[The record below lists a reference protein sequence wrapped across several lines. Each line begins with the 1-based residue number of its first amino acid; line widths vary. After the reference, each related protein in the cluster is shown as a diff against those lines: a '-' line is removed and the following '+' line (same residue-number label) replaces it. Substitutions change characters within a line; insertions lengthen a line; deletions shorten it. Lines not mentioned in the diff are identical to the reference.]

1 MINIPLFIFVIIIFA
16 LVIASYTLEEGDF
29 LSISIILSF
38 FAATVT
44 GIVLNLDLKDFIGHI
59 NFEAILIILGI
70 SVITKI
76 AQDSNIL
83 EYISVKLFRLAGG
96 KRRRFFVLLCTLTT
110 LLAAVITDLVV
121 VIILGPVVIRLCRFL
136 RIQAGTYLM
145 GMGICVNIGS
155 TLTPFSTGKNIIIST
170 AFNLDTLY
178 FIQFYWIFALIL
190 LGVTIFLMDRMF
202 LQQEP
207 HIEKQTKKLYL
218 DLINDDVVIKNKKM
232 FYFNSVA
239 IVITILLFVI
249 IPELYLTAIF
259 SAFILVIVN
268 RRFTEKK
275 AVQFFKEIEWEIIFF
290 FISLYLIIGCA
301 LEAGFKELI
310 NLIPFNVID
319 PFLIPIIVLIFVSII
334 SGFVA
339 NNPVAVILLPIIEV
353 LSSTVGGTVP
363 LYFAFI
369 FGLSLG
375 GNLIPQASSVN
386 VMTLSIAKEA
396 GVDNLNYNRALK
408 VGATYTFVH
417 ICLALIYTII
427 LSLFFG

>member
-1 MINIPLFIFVIIIFA
+1 MIDIPLLIFIMIIFA
-16 LVIASYTLEEGDF
+16 LVIISYTLEEADF

-38 FAATVT
+38 LAATIT
-44 GIVLNLDLKDFIGHI
+44 GIALNLNLEDFIGHI

-96 KRRRFFVLLCTLTT
+96 KRRRFFLLLCTLTT
-110 LLAAVITDLVV
+110 LLAAVITDVVV

-136 RIQAGTYLM
+136 RIQAGTYLI

-170 AFNLDTLY
+170 AFNLDTVY
-178 FIQFYWIFALIL
+178 FIQFYWVFAFIL
-190 LGVTIFLMDRMF
+190 LAITIFLMDRMF
-202 LQQEP
+202 LQKEP

-232 FYFNSVA
+232 FYFNSIA
-239 IVITILLFVI
+239 IVITIVLFVI

-275 AVQFFKEIEWEIIFF
+275 AVQFFREVEWEIIFF

-301 LEAGFKELI
+301 LEAGFKDLFE
-310 NLIPFNVID
+310 LIPFGMLP
-319 PFLIPIIVLIFVSII
+319 PFLIPIIVLVFVSVI

-353 LSSTVGGTVP
+353 LSKSAGSTVP
-363 LYFAFI
+363 IYFAFI

-386 VMTLSIAKEA
+386 MMTLSIAKEA
-396 GVDNLNYNRALK
+396 EVDNLNYNRSLK
-408 VGATYTFVH
+408 VGSTFTLVH
-417 ICLALIYTII
+417 VGVALIYTII
-427 LSLFFG
+427 LTLIFG

>member
-1 MINIPLFIFVIIIFA
+1 MFNIPLLIFVFIIFA
-16 LVIASYTLEEGDF
+16 LVIISYTLEEADF

-38 FAATVT
+38 LAATVT
-44 GIVLNLDLKDFIGHI
+44 GIVLDLDLEDFIGHI

-83 EYISVKLFRLAGG
+83 EYIAVKLFRLAGG

-110 LLAAVITDLVV
+110 LLAGVITDVVV

-136 RIQAGTYLM
+136 RIQAGTYLV

-155 TLTPFSTGKNIIIST
+155 TMTPFSTGKNIIIST
-170 AFNLDTLY
+170 AFNLDTFY
-178 FIQFYWIFALIL
+178 FIQYYWIFAFIL
-190 LGVTIFLMDRMF
+190 LGVTIYLMDRMF
-202 LQQEP
+202 LQEEP

-239 IVITILLFVI
+239 IVLTIVLFVL

-275 AVQFFKEIEWEIIFF
+275 AVQFFKEVEWEIIFF

-301 LEAGFKELI
+301 LEAGFKDLFE
-310 NLIPFNVID
+310 LIPFNVLD
-319 PFLIPIIVLIFVSII
+319 PLLIPIIVLIFVSVV

-353 LSSTVGGTVP
+353 LSVSAGGTVP
-363 LYFAFI
+363 LYFAFL

-386 VMTLSIAKEA
+386 LMTLSIAKEA
-396 GVDNLNYNRALK
+396 EVDNLNYKRSLK
-408 VGATYTFVH
+408 VGATFTFIHVS
-417 ICLALIYTII
+417 LALIYTLI
-427 LSLFFG
+427 LSFLFG